1 MIGWRRAG
9 WRDEQEGGV
18 KVVFGAEEYV
28 LRSRDD
34 AMRSGRT
41 RKLRCVCVFAMPYG
55 NVWRVWVWRALGCG
69 VACDQVLGPFEQL
82 AVVELPVGRV
92 GL

>member
-1 MIGWRRAG
+1 VIGWRRAG

-41 RKLRCVCVFAMPYG
+41 RKLLCV
-55 NVWRVWVWRALGCG
+55 RVWVWRALGCG
-69 VACDQVLGPFEQL
+69 VVCDQVLGPFEQL

>member
-1 MIGWRRAG
+1 M
-9 WRDEQEGGV
+9 
-18 KVVFGAEEYV
+18 
-28 LRSRDD
+28 
-34 AMRSGRT
+34 
-41 RKLRCVCVFAMPYG
+41 CVCVFAMPYG

-69 VACDQVLGPFEQL
+69 VVCDQVLGPFEQL